1 MTQARQAPAS
11 APPTTPLAPPAP
23 GGAAPGAAGQ
33 PAPNFVTPA
42 HLSSGDVA
50 SIRARVSE
58 LADQLKAATTRRQD
72 VQRSLIRASTPADRA
87 GLEQRLGVLDARI
100 ARIESDI
107 DVAGQQ
113 LSSYAGVVPPLGRG
127 PRFGNNVDMT
137 PVLVCFVLFVLSPI
151 AVALSRFLWKRSST
165 PRAAVNP
172 ENNERMVRMEHA
184 IDSIAIEIE
193 RVSEGQRFVTRLLA
207 EGTTPAQVAGAAQA
221 QAQAVRSSS

>member
-1 MTQARQAPAS
+1 
-11 APPTTPLAPPAP
+11 
-23 GGAAPGAAGQ
+23 
-33 PAPNFVTPA
+33 
-42 HLSSGDVA
+42 VA
-50 SIRARVSE
+50 SIRARVDE
-58 LADQLKAATTRRQD
+58 LAAQLRAATSRRQE
-72 VQRSLIRASTPADRA
+72 VQKSLMRSSTPADRA

-113 LSSYAGVVPPLGRG
+113 LSSQAGVGATAPPFGRP

-151 AVALSRFLWKRSST
+151 AVALSRFLWKRSSA